1 MPIYTNPL
9 QGLLCLTCPPPSLT
23 YLAPKNPATATAT
36 SNSAMT
42 HIANCMRP
50 AAAPSSPVYITMET
64 SFLSP
69 ADPESADSLPLLPD
83 RSPSILS
90 PQSQNGGASRYQL
103 WPSKSPAAVQ
113 PRTTFA
119 SDKLSALSVGRSSSS
134 LSDTVVSH
142 ETVPFW
148 QRSGSLARRRKVSV
162 PELGSTMTTVQE
174 MPIDSPTIPGRPPL
188 RKASTEVFG
197 HERSSSAPGTNWKAG
212 PFGDALMSCV
222 TGPSPA
228 QEGQSFFFSSPEQVK
243 RAPEQASR
251 LDQSV
256 TLGKPLSPILS
267 PGVVS
272 KPTLNVDT
280 DVIPEDVESPPEV
293 PPKSPAVEG
302 KGSPSPLNLN
312 TKASRSQ
319 LTTPATAT
327 SGGMPPLSAIENRR
341 SPNVNGPIPT
351 PLSAISNPFSAGSPG
366 GGFDYRGSPKIER
379 RDPLASHNTHNR
391 NLSESS
397 VMDRGRPVRRAS
409 KRSRSRADSEANEE
423 PAPDNWQL
431 PKGMRVAD
439 ASRRMQKAE
448 KETLYKQAS
457 EQADKFEVM
466 NKRDVSSM
474 SRELRALDERCDYLR
489 KTYKSLRAG
498 RQKLHSRMISYLKR
512 GNTVIFSRESLLK
525 QEEALAELDVS
536 IDEFIL
542 KLEQAENRRLRL
554 RQKLLE
560 HVAAAL
566 VLNPA
571 ALQDGSETTPPRS
584 PVKMESPL
592 RNDRKE
598 VESIKIYA
606 DGHVLNLFS
615 DIEHAIGKMC
625 EQAY

>member
-1 MPIYTNPL
+1 MNYHLPRRSKSLRNL
-9 QGLLCLTCPPPSLT
+9 Q
-23 YLAPKNPATATAT
+23 
-36 SNSAMT
+36 
-42 HIANCMRP
+42 
-50 AAAPSSPVYITMET
+50 
-64 SFLSP
+64 
-69 ADPESADSLPLLPD
+69 ADPNSADSAPLLEK
-83 RSPSILS
+83 SPSLVS
-90 PQSQNGGASRYQL
+90 PQSQSSTSSRYQL
-103 WPSKSPAAVQ
+103 WPSKSPAVQ
-113 PRTTFA
+113 SRPIFA
-119 SDKLSALSVGRSSSS
+119 SDKLSALSVARSSSS
-134 LSDTVVSH
+134 LSDTVVSQ

-197 HERSSSAPGTNWKAG
+197 HERSSSAPGTNWRAG

-228 QEGQSFFFSSPEQVK
+228 LEEQPSFALSTPEQ
-243 RAPEQASR
+243 PNR
-251 LDQSV
+251 LDAPA
-256 TLGKPLSPILS
+256 TYGKPLSPILS
-267 PGVVS
+267 PGITS
-272 KPTLNVDT
+272 KPALKVDT
-280 DVIPEDVESPPEV
+280 DVIQEDVEFPPQV
-293 PPKSPAVEG
+293 PPKSPATER
-302 KGSPSPLNLN
+302 KGSPSPLKLN
-312 TKASRSQ
+312 TKSSRSQ

-327 SGGMPPLSAIENRR
+327 SAGMTPMSALENRR
-341 SPNVNGPIPT
+341 SPNVNGPLPT
-351 PLSAISNPFSAGSPG
+351 PLSAISNPFSAASPSSAL
-366 GGFDYRGSPKIER
+366 DHRASPKIER
-379 RDPLASHNTHNR
+379 RDPIAAHSSHNR

-409 KRSRSRADSEANEE
+409 KRSRSRTTSEANDE

-439 ASRRMQKAE
+439 ASRRMHDAE

-457 EQADKFEVM
+457 AQAEKFEVM
-466 NKRDVSSM
+466 NKRDVASM

-571 ALQDGSETTPPRS
+571 ALHDSSETTPPRS
-584 PVKMESPL
+584 PVKVESPL
-592 RNDRKE
+592 RNERKE

>member
-1 MPIYTNPL
+1 
-9 QGLLCLTCPPPSLT
+9 
-23 YLAPKNPATATAT
+23 
-36 SNSAMT
+36 MT

-69 ADPESADSLPLLPD
+69 VNSLPLLPD

-90 PQSQNGGASRYQL
+90 PQSQSGSASRYQL
-103 WPSKSPAAVQ
+103 WPSKSPATAQ

-134 LSDTVVSH
+134 LSDTVVSQ

-197 HERSSSAPGTNWKAG
+197 HERSSSAPGTNWRAG

-228 QEGQSFFFSSPEQVK
+228 QEDQSFFFSSPEQAK
-243 RAPEQASR
+243 RAPEQTNR
-251 LDQSV
+251 LEPSV
-256 TLGKPLSPILS
+256 TFGKPLSPILS
-267 PGVVS
+267 PGVAS
-272 KPTLNVDT
+272 KPTLKVDT
-280 DVIPEDVESPPEV
+280 DVIQEDVESPPEV
-293 PPKSPAVEG
+293 PPKSPAVER
-302 KGSPSPLNLN
+302 KGSPSPLKLN
-312 TKASRSQ
+312 TKTSRSQ

-327 SGGMPPLSAIENRR
+327 SGGMTPMSAFENRR
-341 SPNVNGPIPT
+341 SPNVIGPLPT

-366 GGFDYRGSPKIER
+366 GGFDHRASPKIER

-409 KRSRSRADSEANEE
+409 KRSRSRTASEANEE
-423 PAPDNWQL
+423 PAPDTWQL

-439 ASRRMQKAE
+439 ASRRMQEAE

-457 EQADKFEVM
+457 EQAEKFEVM
-466 NKRDVSSM
+466 NKRDVASM

-571 ALQDGSETTPPRS
+571 ALHEGSETTPPRS

-592 RNDRKE
+592 RNERKE